1 MKPKKIIFCGV
12 ISALV
17 IIGVSTIGFVVV
29 TPYVIAEMDAT
40 GSHMGKYN
48 IQEKLDAYC
57 DMSPEEQAE
66 VIAKHNKSEEMVSKI
81 NEYCLLDEEGRA
93 ALIES
98 YKAEYQ
104 RHDGKKH
111 GDMTEMINAYCDMS
125 PEEQAEVIAKH
136 NKSEEMVSKINEYC
150 LLDEEG
156 RKAMIAEH
164 KEKFKKHTDAT
175 KHGTTGMTGEYDASK
190 HTGMTGMTGMTGEY
204 DASKHTGMT
213 GMTGEYDAS
222 KHTEFVE
229 KIYELKQAHA
239 DGDFDKVKELTV
251 DLQDLRN
258 QIINLIKI

>member
-81 NEYCLLDEEGRA
+81 NEYCLLDEEGR
-93 ALIES
+93 
-98 YKAEYQ
+98 
-104 RHDGKKH
+104 
-111 GDMTEMINAYCDMS
+111 
-125 PEEQAEVIAKH
+125 
-136 NKSEEMVSKINEYC
+136 
-150 LLDEEG
+150 
-156 RKAMIAEH
+156 KAMIAEH

-190 HTGMTGMTGMTGEY
+190 HTGMTGMTGEY
-204 DASKHTGMT
+204 DASKHAGMT